1 MNHSDNNPAK
11 HLTLWLSWLLA
22 TTAGGTAIGTLV
34 VLTGSNEIFV
44 YLVLTGFVVG
54 AAQWLVLR
62 RYFQYAGWWILAS
75 GFAWIVSF
83 LVMSMIGEI
92 TDPLAILISSVLGI
106 WRVFGTNVVIGIGVG
121 AGLGVAQW
129 LVLRR
134 QTQGAGWW
142 VLASAVGG
150 AVERAVAVSI
160 AQMDGVIDTALPYI
174 VGWAANGAVTGIVL
188 DWLLSNRTQMRR
200 DR

>member
-160 AQMDGVIDTALPYI
+160 AQMDGVSDTALPYI